1 LTSLRALLILASLLA
16 FSACSSTDSDEEQ
29 APAELIEFDAERE
42 FNKVWSRSIGDGQGN
57 NYTRLSPVVDADTLF
72 IAATNGVVE
81 RLNLKNGT
89 VEWVAELNK
98 TLLGGVGSGETIVM
112 VGTVAGDVIVL
123 DKETGKEVWSANVGG
138 EVLAAPQTNNKFVF
152 VQTLDG
158 QMVALDINDGS
169 RVWSYRNNVPVLTL
183 RGTSTP
189 VIFRNSVIAGF
200 ANGTVVSFDAK
211 TGTVQWTVR
220 VALAKGNSEID
231 RIVDIDGKLLLTNG
245 LLYAVS
251 YQGKVAAIDPKSGN
265 RIWTNE
271 ASSSVGMS
279 EGFGNIYVSGSD
291 GSITAFEQNGNGARW
306 AQTVL
311 ARRNITGSV
320 SQSSYVVVGDFEGYL
335 HALSQVD
342 GHIVA
347 RTRLSSDGIRV
358 DLLAANDLILAYSND
373 GELAAYRLQ

>member
-1 LTSLRALLILASLLA
+1 MTSLRALLILASLLA